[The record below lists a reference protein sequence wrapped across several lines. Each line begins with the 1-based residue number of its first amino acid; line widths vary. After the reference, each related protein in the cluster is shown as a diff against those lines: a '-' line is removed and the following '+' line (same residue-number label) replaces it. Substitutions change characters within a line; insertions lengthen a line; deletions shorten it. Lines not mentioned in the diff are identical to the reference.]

1 MRPTTREA
9 LGMVALERARQER
22 LKADGKFPATCAD
35 AWMTPSEKLAVL
47 VEEVGEVARHLCD
60 AHQPNNLNTQGLR
73 DELTQVAA
81 VAVAWLES
89 L

>member
-9 LGMVALERARQER
+9 LGLVALERSRQER
-22 LKADGKFPATCAD
+22 LKASGKFAATCAD
-35 AWMTPSEKLAVL
+35 ALMSPAEKLAVL

-60 AHQPNNLNTQGLR
+60 ARAPDGIDAQGLR